1 MLGTDLPLAPLPAV
15 RELTPPIDP
24 GYWKS
29 RPYLNRLTELALE
42 RDTQFTLELGQG
54 PGVMGQ
60 ARWWGEVEMLG
71 LCCLLPMVDGVGGL
85 QMLCPK

>member
-1 MLGTDLPLAPLPAV
+1 M
-15 RELTPPIDP
+15 
-24 GYWKS
+24 
-29 RPYLNRLTELALE
+29 E